1 MKITNVELFPIRMN
15 PVKPGLMDHQSPY
28 LPESATVIV
37 RINTDAGVSG
47 LGEAAA
53 AAAYYNQT
61 SGTLLDWL
69 RAYAAALEGVNPLNI
84 VGVHRIMDSI
94 SGQLAPGCH
103 PARGGVDLA
112 LYDLA
117 GKIHGC
123 PVYELLGGAYRT
135 EFSLMTNLYELTPQE
150 KAAATIEYVNK
161 GFRGLKIKIGH
172 RTTSEGINA
181 VSLNWEKE
189 KLIAALEAAP
199 DDVYIDADPNQS
211 WGNAK
216 IVVRTIE
223 EILRTRF
230 YPNLS
235 IEQPLHHLDLAGHAY
250 IRKALKIP
258 VILDET
264 VVSPQAML
272 QIVKHDAADRIALK
286 FSRVGGLTPAL
297 KIINIC
303 EAAWIGVSL
312 DTMPFTKLGDTA
324 NCHLAA
330 AIRDPYP
337 IDVEGHLWFADT
349 PIRGG
354 LEIRGGQ
361 ATISSEPGF
370 GVEIDEEKLEAM
382 SIFPSEAVSA

>member
-1 MKITNVELFPIRMN
+1 MKITNVELFPIRLK
-15 PVKPGLMDHQSPY
+15 PTKPGFKDHQSPH
-28 LPESATVIV
+28 LPGNSTVIV

-53 AAAYYNQT
+53 GAAYFNQT

-69 RAYAAALEGVNPLNI
+69 RAYGTALEGVDPLNI
-84 VGVHRIMDSI
+84 IGVHRIMDSI

-103 PARGGVDLA
+103 PARGGIDLA

-135 EFSLMTNLYELTPQE
+135 EFSLLTNLYELTSEE
-150 KAAATIEYVNK
+150 KAAATTEYVNK
-161 GFRGLKIKIGH
+161 GFQGLKIKIGH
-172 RTTSEGINA
+172 RTSTEGLNA
-181 VSLNWEKE
+181 DSLNWEKQ
-189 KLIAALEAAP
+189 KLVAALETAP
-199 DDVYIDADPNQS
+199 ENVYIDADPNQS

-216 IVVRTIE
+216 IVVRTME
-223 EILRTRF
+223 EILRTKF

-235 IEQPLHHLDLAGHAY
+235 IEQPLHHLDFQGHAY
-250 IRKALKIP
+250 IRNALKIP

-264 VVSPQAML
+264 VVSAQAML
-272 QIVKHDAADRIALK
+272 QIVKHDAADRIVLK

-337 IDVEGHLWFADT
+337 IDVEGHLWFEDT
-349 PIRGG
+349 PFRGG
-354 LEIRGGQ
+354 LEICDGR
-361 ATISSEPGF
+361 ATIGSEPGF
-370 GVEIDEEKLEAM
+370 GVEIDEEKLDAM
-382 SIFPSEAVSA
+382 AISPSP